1 MRRKHHSRHSD
12 PGAVQTVLTAAQAGA
27 RELVAHGMPHAAR
40 AVATTAAATAM
51 IGNKV
56 HGWAGPVLAAM
67 RRASVPQLPARA
79 GSRLPSRQHK
89 SKTRTKGRRQR
100 LSPAQWKAIRK
111 MQRARKASLIRKHGG
126 GHRKHHK
133 RGKR

>member
-1 MRRKHHSRHSD
+1 MRRKNHSRHSD
-12 PGAVQTVLTAAQAGA
+12 PGAVQTVLTTAQAGA

-67 RRASVPQLPARA
+67 RGTSVPRLPARA
-79 GSRLPSRQHK
+79 SSPHSSRPHK
-89 SKTRTKGRRQR
+89 SKAKKSRRSR

-111 MQRARKASLIRKHGG
+111 MQRARKASLARKRGR
-126 GHRKHHK
+126 GHRKGDK